1 MNYQRHSLL
10 LGAISVAIKQTITQ
24 ALNARQKYNRS
35 YQTSY
40 YSGSKCHPETQA
52 LSICQ
57 TLNQSQLKNQRLNH
71 ETSIF
76 LNRVVLYVLHLKL
89 QIKKLKL
96 PNSSFKANL
105 FPINA
110 GLLIR
115 IIFN

>member
-1 MNYQRHSLL
+1 MNYQRHSLS
-10 LGAISVAIKQTITQ
+10 LGVISVPIKQTITQ

-35 YQTSY
+35 YQASY
-40 YSGSKCHPETQA
+40 YSGSKCHPGKQTLA
-52 LSICQ
+52 ICQ
-57 TLNQSQLKNQRLNH
+57 ALNQSQLKNQRLNH

-76 LNRVVLYVLHLKL
+76 LNGVVFFVLHLKL
-89 QIKKLKL
+89 QIKKPKL
-96 PNSSFKANL
+96 PISSFKANL